1 MANPAGQFE
10 NDGLTESQ
18 RFRYDHLG
26 YVLLRGVLSSE
37 LVDRLRTALRRLKA
51 EPDLGARRVYVNRDN
66 PHFWHVGNL
75 PAYDPAL
82 LEYAVHP
89 KLLACVRE
97 VVGGDVR
104 LEESEAIVNRRNP
117 DLPVEAWNSRRCL
130 PIGFHTGARPGWG
143 TWTEHGRFHCL
154 FVKTL
159 AFLTDVGPDDGGTA
173 VIPGSHRSP
182 WEQQEILDAVRED
195 PSLAVQIEAQAGDVL
210 LFPESLVHSS
220 TEIRSNRERMI
231 VVSGYTPPFLREWP
245 GNEIAPEFLETLSPE
260 IRPVLSGEQSWHWRR
275 LEKRQGGSS

>member
-1 MANPAGQFE
+1 MPDRDYDRE
-10 NDGLTESQ
+10 RDGLSGSE
-18 RFRYDHLG
+18 RFRFDHHG
-26 YVLLRGVLSSE
+26 YVLLRGVLSPE
-37 LVDRLRTALRRLKA
+37 LVERLRAALRRLKA
-51 EPDLGARRVYVNRDN
+51 EPDPGSHRVYVNRDD

-75 PAYDPAL
+75 PAVDSAF

-97 VVGGDVR
+97 VIGGDVR

-117 DLPVEAWNSRRCL
+117 EVPVAAWTGRTCL
-130 PIGFHTGARPGWG
+130 PIGFHTGARPDWG
-143 TWTEHGRFHCL
+143 TWIEQGRFHCL

-173 VIPGSHRSP
+173 VVPGSHRSP
-182 WEQQEILDAVRED
+182 WEQAELLEALHED
-195 PSLAVQIEAQAGDVL
+195 PTLAVQIEAKAGDVL

-220 TEIRSNRERMI
+220 TEIRSDRERMI

-245 GNEIAPEFLETLSPE
+245 GNEIAPEFLQTLPPE

-275 LEKRQGGSS
+275 MAKRSGGMA

>member
-1 MANPAGQFE
+1 MATSEEPCE
-10 NDGLTESQ
+10 NRGLTESQ
-18 RFRYDHLG
+18 RFRFDHHG
-26 YVLLRGVLSSE
+26 YVLLRGVLHSDH
-37 LVDRLRTALRRLKA
+37 VDRLRAALKRLQS
-51 EPDLGARRVYVNRDN
+51 EPDLACHRVYVNRDD

-75 PAYDPAL
+75 PAYDCAL

-117 DLPVEAWNSRRCL
+117 AIPDEAWNGRSCL
-130 PIGFHTGARPGWG
+130 PIGFHTGARPDWG
-143 TWTEHGRFHCL
+143 TWIEQDRFHCL

-159 AFLTDVGPDDGGTA
+159 AFLTDVGPYDGGTA
-173 VIPGSHRSP
+173 VVPGSHRSS
-182 WEQQEILDAVRED
+182 WEQAQILDAVRED
-195 PSLAVQIEAQAGDVL
+195 PTLAVQIEAKAGDVL

-220 TEIRSNRERMI
+220 TEIRSDRERMI

-245 GNEIAPEFLETLSPE
+245 GNEIASEFLNTLPPE

-275 LEKRQGGSS
+275 TVKRRGGTS